1 MGIKIKM
8 AKSSRKNIKT
18 IVNNESSHII
28 RIFNSAFNKLSDN
41 VHDYYPKHLRQEIDY
56 WNKRIYEPVNNG
68 VYKAGFATTQKAY
81 DDAVTTLFK
90 TLDDIDNHLKNL
102 IKSEIEGEVYFDDV
116 TREIY
121 STDAS
126 IYRIVPLCVVT
137 PKTIKD
143 IKTLVQI
150 SNEYGIPILP
160 RGGGSSLS
168 GQTVNKAIVI
178 DFTKH
183 INKVMDVDK
192 NSMTAIAQLEQMLQ
206 QQLQY

>member
-1 MGIKIKM
+1 MNLKI
-8 AKSSRKNIKT
+8 
-18 IVNNESSHII
+18 E
-28 RIFNSAFNKLSDN
+28 NK
-41 VHDYYPKHLRQEIDY
+41 V
-56 WNKRIYEPVNNG
+56 
-68 VYKAGFATTQKAY
+68 
-81 DDAVTTLFK
+81 
-90 TLDDIDNHLKNL
+90 DIDDHLKNL

-183 INKVMDVDK
+183 INKVVDVDK
-192 NSMTAIAQLEQMLQ
+192 NSMTAIAQPGITIDRLNQILKSQNLLLLLTQAQLIGLLLEGL
-206 QQLQY
+206 LEIILVVRTL

>member
-1 MGIKIKM
+1 M
-8 AKSSRKNIKT
+8 
-18 IVNNESSHII
+18 
-28 RIFNSAFNKLSDN
+28 
-41 VHDYYPKHLRQEIDY
+41 
-56 WNKRIYEPVNNG
+56 
-68 VYKAGFATTQKAY
+68 
-81 DDAVTTLFK
+81 
-90 TLDDIDNHLKNL
+90 
-102 IKSEIEGEVYFDDV
+102 YFDDV

-143 IKTLVQI
+143 INSVQI

-183 INKVMDVDK
+183 INKVVDVDK
-192 NSMTAIAQLEQMLQ
+192 NSNRNSSTRN
-206 QQLQY
+206 YN